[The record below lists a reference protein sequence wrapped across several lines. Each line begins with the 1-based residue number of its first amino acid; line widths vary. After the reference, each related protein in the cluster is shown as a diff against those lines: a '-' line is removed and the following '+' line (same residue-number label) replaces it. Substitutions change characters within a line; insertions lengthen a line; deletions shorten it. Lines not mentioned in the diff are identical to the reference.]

1 MDRMVDVSDNDG
13 RRPSVYCPRC
23 RQSRRREEWR
33 RVFRHL
39 RSGSENGTPVE
50 VLRHKRCDEI
60 VYVSLCGVDGEP
72 VCEYQPPS
80 NAICRSGLRG
90 RRG

>member
-1 MDRMVDVSDNDG
+1 MRLVGAAAGLSEEAEGGAVMDRVVDVSDNDG

-39 RSGSENGTPVE
+39 RSGSEEGRPVE
-50 VLRHKRCDEI
+50 VLRHRDCDEI
-60 VYVSLCGVDGEP
+60 VYVL
-72 VCEYQPPS
+72 
-80 NAICRSGLRG
+80 I
-90 RRG
+90 